1 MDILSVIIDLILV
14 LIFVSFIING
24 RRRGFVNAV
33 LTLIAT
39 AISIFTAY
47 EFSSPVAQWAEETFV
62 KNAAV
67 NSIADIISANI
78 GSGTQAVVDA
88 IPSYIAEAA
97 KAGGISLSET
107 VSNLGASVDSVQ
119 VAGQIYGAAQN
130 AVVMPVLGVIA
141 FLVVYAVI
149 SFVLSFAVRAISKVF
164 RLPILK
170 GLNKLFGGLLG
181 AFKGAAAVV
190 ILCTVLVAIKF
201 ILPEEFALA
210 VEDSA
215 IVNFAAGIILK

>member
-1 MDILSVIIDLILV
+1 MNFLAVIIDLILV
-14 LIFVSFIING
+14 LIFASFIING
-24 RRRGFVNAV
+24 RRRGFVNAI

-39 AISIFTAY
+39 VISIFTAY
-47 EFSSPVAQWAEETFV
+47 EFSSPVAQWADETFI

-78 GSGTQAVVDA
+78 GNGTQAVVDA

-97 KAGGISLSET
+97 KAGGISLSEIIAE
-107 VSNLGASVDSVQ
+107 LGSSVDAVQ
-119 VAGQIYGAAQN
+119 VAEQIYGAAHN
-130 AVVMPVLGVIA
+130 AVVMPVLTVIA
-141 FLVVYAVI
+141 FLVVYAAI

-170 GLNKLFGGLLG
+170 GLNKFFGGLLG
-181 AFKGAAAVV
+181 AFKGAVAIVV
-190 ILCTVLVAIKF
+190 LCTVLAAIKI

-210 VEDSA
+210 VNESV
-215 IVNFAAGIILK
+215 IVNFAADIILK

>member
-1 MDILSVIIDLILV
+1 MNILAVIIDLILV
-14 LIFVSFIING
+14 LIFASFIING
-24 RRRGFVNAV
+24 RRRGFVNAI

-39 AISIFTAY
+39 VISIFTAY
-47 EFSSPVAQWAEETFV
+47 EFSAPVAQWADETFI

-78 GSGTQAVVDA
+78 GNGTQAVVDA

-97 KAGGISLSET
+97 KAGGISLSEIIT
-107 VSNLGASVDSVQ
+107 ELGSSVDAVQ
-119 VAGQIYGAAQN
+119 VAEQIYGAAHN
-130 AVVMPVLGVIA
+130 AVVMPVLTVIT
-141 FLVVYAVI
+141 FLVVYAAI

-181 AFKGAAAVV
+181 AFKGAVAIV

-210 VEDSA
+210 VDESV
-215 IVNFAAGIILK
+215 IVNFAADIILK

>member
-1 MDILSVIIDLILV
+1 MNILAVIIDLILV
-14 LIFVSFIING
+14 LIFASFIING
-24 RRRGFVNAV
+24 RRRGFVNAI

-39 AISIFTAY
+39 VISIFTAY
-47 EFSSPVAQWAEETFV
+47 EFSAPVAQWADETFI

-78 GSGTQAVVDA
+78 GNGTQAVVDA

-97 KAGGISLSET
+97 KAGGISLSEIIAE
-107 VSNLGASVDSVQ
+107 LGSSVDAVQ
-119 VAGQIYGAAQN
+119 VAEQIYGAAHN
-130 AVVMPVLGVIA
+130 AVVMPVLTVIT
-141 FLVVYAVI
+141 FLVVYAAI

-181 AFKGAAAVV
+181 AFKGAVAIV

-210 VEDSA
+210 VDESV
-215 IVNFAAGIILK
+215 IVNFAADIILK